1 MPSSTLER
9 FEFYERFRSR
19 PRVRREPSIWAQLAE
34 VAPLYVGMEERS
46 EFWESKEVVAEFG
59 GDGAVL
65 REGNVGWESKK
76 SRWMLHWRTQ

>member
-9 FEFYERFRSR
+9 FESYECFRSR
-19 PRVRREPSIWAQLAE
+19 PRVRREPSIWAQLTE
-34 VAPLYVGMEERS
+34 VAPLYVGTEERS
-46 EFWESKEVVAEFG
+46 ELRESEEDVAEFG

-65 REGNVGWESKK
+65 REGDLGWESKK